1 MRAEIAMLSPF
12 FIQAAVSPGRQQTF
26 RSIVVAHLLVLA
38 AVAWTVRRPL
48 DTAPA
53 PLIGH
58 VLLAVTIV
66 EGALLI
72 GWRLTQLPKSQAL
85 EFLLVS
91 PLRAG
96 RVFVAEALVGITR
109 LALVTLAGLPVL
121 LLLALD
127 GYVALVD
134 VGPLLV
140 MPLTWGVITGLGLA
154 AWAYEPLGVRRAGER
169 IIMALVVCYLLV
181 GVLAGENLKRWVEWL
196 PDDCGR
202 WFLSAFAAMHTY
214 NPFAVLQY
222 ALMEDPSDAWPRVV
236 GFEAASL
243 VLTAVLLLRAA
254 FRLQPHFHERHYR
267 PAVDDFRQDRGR
279 IGTRP
284 LSWWAVRR
292 VTEYS
297 GRVNLWLAGGFGLLY
312 ACYTAL
318 GPRWPTWL
326 GSQVFVMFD
335 RMGGIPTLATALVV
349 LAAVPAA
356 FQYGLWD
363 SNTQDRCR
371 RLELLLLT
379 NLGARD
385 YWEAAAA
392 AAWRRG
398 RGYFAVALLLWGAGL
413 FAGRITVLQM
423 SAALAAGMVLWG
435 LYFSLGFRAFAR
447 GVQASALGLFL
458 TLGLPLLSL
467 GASRTGWGAVAALVP
482 PGSVYMPGVTEPDMA
497 WLPGPL
503 LAGLAALALAQVSF
517 SRCDRELRN
526 WYDQHHG
533 RKVMD

>member
-1 MRAEIAMLSPF
+1 MLSPF
-12 FIQAAVSPGRQQTF
+12 FTQAAVSPGRQRSF
-26 RSIVVAHLLVLA
+26 RGLVVAHLVVLTA
-38 AVAWTVRRPL
+38 TAWVVRRPL
-48 DTAPA
+48 DAPPA
-53 PLIGH
+53 PLLGH
-58 VLLAVTIV
+58 VLLATAIV
-66 EGALLI
+66 EGALLL

-96 RVFVAEALVGITR
+96 RVFVAEALVGMMR

-127 GYVALVD
+127 GYVELVD
-134 VGPLLV
+134 LGPLLV
-140 MPLTWGVITGLGLA
+140 IPLTWGIITGLGLA
-154 AWAYEPLGVRRAGER
+154 SWAYEPAGIRRAGER
-169 IIMALVVCYLLV
+169 VIIALVICYLLV
-181 GVLAGENLKRWVEWL
+181 GVLAGENLGRWVRWL
-196 PDDCGR
+196 PGDCGR
-202 WFLSAFAAMHTY
+202 WFLSAFEALHQY

-222 ALMEDPSDAWPRVV
+222 ELVEDPYRAWPLVV

-243 VLTAVLLLRAA
+243 VLAGLLVMRAA
-254 FRLQPHFHERHYR
+254 WRLQPHFHERHYR
-267 PAVDDFRQDRGR
+267 PVMDDSRRGRGR

-297 GRVNLWLAGGFGLLY
+297 GRINLWLAGGFGTLY

-318 GPRWPTWL
+318 GPRWPGWL

-379 NLGARD
+379 GLSPRD

-398 RGYFAVALLLWGAGL
+398 RGYFAVALLLWLAAL
-413 FAGRITVLQM
+413 FGGRMALIQM
-423 SAALAAGMVLWG
+423 LAALAAGVVLWG

-447 GVQASALGLFL
+447 GVQANTLGLVL
-458 TLGLPLLSL
+458 TLGLPLLAL
-467 GASRTGWGAVAALVP
+467 GATRSGLPALASLVP
-482 PGSVYMPGVTEPDMA
+482 PGAVYYPAVAQPGTTWMS
-497 WLPGPL
+497 GPL
-503 LAGLAALALAQVSF
+503 LAGVAALALAQVSF

-526 WYDQHHG
+526 WYDRHHG
-533 RKVMD
+533 RKIVD